1 MTLAV
6 LSLAAFPWFEHL
18 LREAGRSGLTQL
30 NANTIPYLPA
40 LMIAAMVGAVLA
52 TRRPRHPVGGTD
64 HDRPPIEV
72 FGLRRRRS

>member
-52 TRRPRHPVGGTD
+52 TRR
-64 HDRPPIEV
+64 
-72 FGLRRRRS
+72 